1 MITNDIVGNARGADG
16 TVERGRVRLFAQG
29 VPALKTLPDEVLAAL
44 RTGGE
49 NDLPTRQLARFVKEA
64 AERHVPAMK
73 VDILW
78 RRDRCLR
85 RGDHFPFLEAGEAAL
100 GCTQAARAW
109 GHHRRGR
116 VVGD

>member
-1 MITNDIVGNARGADG
+1 MITNDIVGNTRGADG

-73 VDILW
+73 GDLLW
-78 RRDRCLR
+78 RRDRHPP
-85 RGDHFPFLEAGEAAL
+85 GGGHFPLPDAGGAGPPL
-100 GCTQAARAW
+100 PHPPGGW
-109 GHHRRGR
+109 P
-116 VVGD
+116 